1 MPSVLFSDS
10 LALLMSLQ
18 FLILAMKQTTGLM
31 YPASTLSIW
40 RLFLR
45 VFGFVVESF
54 SASVASIASSQLAK
68 QCLKR
73 MAQQVELKS

>member
-10 LALLMSLQ
+10 LALLMSLH

-31 YPASTLSIW
+31 YPASTLRIW

-54 SASVASIASSQLAK
+54 QLLWH
-68 QCLKR
+68 Q
-73 MAQQVELKS
+73 